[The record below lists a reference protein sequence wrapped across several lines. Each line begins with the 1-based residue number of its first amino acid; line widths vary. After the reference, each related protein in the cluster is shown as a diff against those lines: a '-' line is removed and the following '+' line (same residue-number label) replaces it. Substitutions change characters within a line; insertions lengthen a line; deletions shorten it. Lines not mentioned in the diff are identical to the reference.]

1 MSNMNLQG
9 WMLQEKIESKI
20 QITMNLIERYKHSDE
35 PHASSMVAA
44 YEHGLQD
51 LMEIYEA
58 SQRKEVMPF

>member
-1 MSNMNLQG
+1 MNLQD
-9 WMLQEKIESKI
+9 WMLQGKIESKI

-35 PHASSMVAA
+35 PHAASMVAA

-58 SQRKEVMPF
+58 SHRKEVMPF

>member
-1 MSNMNLQG
+1 MNEVNLQD

-35 PHASSMVAA
+35 PHASSMAAA

-58 SQRKEVMPF
+58 SHRKEVMPF

>member
-1 MSNMNLQG
+1 MNLQD

-20 QITMNLIERYKHSDE
+20 QITMNLIERYKNNDD
-35 PHASSMVAA
+35 PHASLMITA

-58 SQRKEVMPF
+58 SHRKEVMPF